1 MPFRDNA
8 PPPLLHIISAGPPA
22 TADHIVMTTKVGV
35 AASERRLA
43 AGVPAASPRIAQPSP
58 ALLMRALPMAAA
70 LNVARRSRSPPC
82 QLHPARSGRDGT
94 PTALCG
100 KDLLR
105 RGPWASSRASDR
117 CPSSPR

>member
-58 ALLMRALPMAAA
+58 ALLMRALPMATA
-70 LNVARRSRSPPC
+70 LNVARRSRSPP
-82 QLHPARSGRDGT
+82 ARSGRDGA

-117 CPSSPR
+117 C